1 MIIRILKTISRLVTI
16 ELEIIVIHPIKC
28 NLLLRSAKVFIKT
41 LLVTEIEIFIKF
53 ITEQM

>member
-28 NLLLRSAKVFIKT
+28 NLLLRSAEVFIKT